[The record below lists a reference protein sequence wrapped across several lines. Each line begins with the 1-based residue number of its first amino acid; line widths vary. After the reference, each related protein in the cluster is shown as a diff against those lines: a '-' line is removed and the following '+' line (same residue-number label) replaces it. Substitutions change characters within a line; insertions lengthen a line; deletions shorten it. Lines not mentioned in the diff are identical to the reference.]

1 MANILVILCAGLL
14 LITLN
19 FLLFKD
25 GTGMCLM
32 FGVNEHSQN
41 VCIDVLTVSREDF
54 RSIYLFCFS
63 NYLKGF
69 FYMSKSEIMYQ
80 AFFVFVIH
88 I

>member
-1 MANILVILCAGLL
+1 MANILFILCAGLL

-19 FLLFKD
+19 FLIFKD
-25 GTGMCLM
+25 RTGIFLM

-41 VCIDVLTVSREDF
+41 FRIDVLTVSREDF

-63 NYLKGF
+63 KHFKGF
-69 FYMSKSEIMYQ
+69 VSYVQIRDYVLSVVS
-80 AFFVFVIH
+80 VIH